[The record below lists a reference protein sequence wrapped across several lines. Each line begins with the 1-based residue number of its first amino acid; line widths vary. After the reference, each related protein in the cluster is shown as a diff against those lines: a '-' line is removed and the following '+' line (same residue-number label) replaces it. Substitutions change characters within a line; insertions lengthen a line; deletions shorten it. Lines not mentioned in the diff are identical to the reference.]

1 MVTFAGI
8 GTTKKEQVISIWNE
22 FIMWYI
28 VPNAPLKK
36 TDKMKL
42 PITNASLAV
51 LIVEAA
57 SYTVSV
63 VVPRTN

>member
-1 MVTFAGI
+1 
-8 GTTKKEQVISIWNE
+8 
-22 FIMWYI
+22 MWYI
-28 VPNAPLKK
+28 APNAPLKK
-36 TDKMKL
+36 TDKIKL

-63 VVPRTN
+63 VAPRTS

>member
-1 MVTFAGI
+1 
-8 GTTKKEQVISIWNE
+8 
-22 FIMWYI
+22 MWYI
-28 VPNAPLKK
+28 VPNVPLKK

-63 VVPRTN
+63 VAPINS

>member
-1 MVTFAGI
+1 
-8 GTTKKEQVISIWNE
+8 
-22 FIMWYI
+22 MWYI